1 MAVVLQI
8 GAGGVGG
15 VVAHKMAMN
24 REVFSRI
31 VLASRTL
38 EKCRAI
44 ADSIRAKGLG
54 EIEIESVDA
63 DDVESLVALI
73 HKVRPNLVVNV
84 ALPYQDLSIMEAC
97 LRTRTH
103 YLDTANYEHPDSAH
117 FEYKEQWA
125 YDARYKARIIR

>member
-1 MAVVLQI
+1 MACVLQI

-31 VLASRTL
+31 VLASRNIA
-38 EKCRAI
+38 KCAAI

-54 EIEIESVDA
+54 EIEIDRVDA
-63 DDVESLVALI
+63 DNVDEIVALI
-73 HKVRPNLVVNV
+73 EKYKPFLVVNV

-97 LRTRTH
+97 LRPNTP
-103 YLDTANYEHPDSAH
+103 YLDPADSTLLNCVN
-117 FEYKEQWA
+117 FDYK
-125 YDARYKARIIR
+125 